1 MLLEIENILP
11 ISLPKRRC
19 DRRRHYLPC
28 SKKTTLIIGLT
39 DLFEQK
45 YTKLFFVC
53 L

>member
-1 MLLEIENILP
+1 MLLEIEKILA
-11 ISLPKRRC
+11 ISLQKKGC

-28 SKKTTLIIGLT
+28 SKKTKLIIGLT

-45 YTKLFFVC
+45 YTKLFFLC